1 MDTEMKAQHSVR
13 LSLALAY
20 RFWRGTFV
28 WSLCMMASWGMSFF
42 CCRKRSCHKWIS
54 LTPVVQVEDLV
65 AVDIRRPRSSTS
77 VLSCEEFEGKH
88 ADFRIASQKMEAV
101 IFCRTFR
108 NKTFCKYLSI
118 KSVNLTSLD
127 YRHITDCSLSTRI
140 PVRNQEADQLV
151 VDFDSEFVL
160 VRLCGCFALKIWD
173 EDAFEDLPQNWTNLE
188 SYRMADKNFAAIFL
202 QVRIRTPEKSQDK
215 KLVDSDSR
223 KWRGIL
229 VPLDSLVH
237 LLTLLTLFI
246 GYIVFQD
253 PVLSPFLTMAGWK
266 WLDGPKDGE
275 DRHSLDLDNTPP
287 VRKWIGNGWWYD
299 TVWCL
304 RKHNQTVAVEFGS
317 AVGGHHLYTFV
328 KFCHLRRLDK

>member
-127 YRHITDCSLSTRI
+127 YRHITDCSLSARI
-140 PVRNQEADQLV
+140 PESGSSFAILDTKPVQLHLEPCLKQESREM
-151 VDFDSEFVL
+151 DFQIPKTDLHVKSLQIFHFWSLGSFSGSIQYDSILHIEK
-160 VRLCGCFALKIWD
+160 RQD
-173 EDAFEDLPQNWTNLE
+173 E
-188 SYRMADKNFAAIFL
+188 K
-202 QVRIRTPEKSQDK
+202 
-215 KLVDSDSR
+215 
-223 KWRGIL
+223 
-229 VPLDSLVH
+229 
-237 LLTLLTLFI
+237 
-246 GYIVFQD
+246 
-253 PVLSPFLTMAGWK
+253 
-266 WLDGPKDGE
+266 
-275 DRHSLDLDNTPP
+275 
-287 VRKWIGNGWWYD
+287 IGNPCFLDEAAKQSIKIDGSNSCD
-299 TVWCL
+299 PEAA
-304 RKHNQTVAVEFGS
+304 QTCPDWKMMFRIS
-317 AVGGHHLYTFV
+317 AEHQKLGDF
-328 KFCHLRRLDK
+328 KR